1 MKRLLKSALAV
12 ALCLSMTVGTCVPL
26 NADTYYSDPEVH
38 EHDHG
43 ETIATASD
51 PAVSEV
57 AITETP
63 SRVIKTENG
72 ITITAVIDNKYVS
85 AITYMC
91 QAPELQFSSSVGD
104 ITSVKVQTRTYD
116 YNLHNYK
123 TEDYNDG
130 TPNIPESSPTAT
142 YTFGGG
148 ARGSYIVTVTAGE
161 SATASVTLTVEHTM
175 GGRDVIDFPATCTQ
189 PERHQQVY
197 YCKTCGGIS
206 HTVYSVVKDSKP
218 ANHVYGEEL
227 IIIDAETNCEHK
239 EVKYKKCTVCG
250 HIEYAGDGEY
260 SVDEEKHSFSEPETV
275 QTSCTSDGTK
285 IAKCSKCGVYKLSTQ
300 ETVKPVPHNLQSW
313 AEAEA
318 DGGRKPATCE
328 GYGTF
333 VRKCKNEGCTYT
345 STTTY
350 APTGHKWVV
359 EEVTEEATCQHEGR
373 QKVKCSVCNKVIEDQ
388 TIPKTGHN
396 YQVTVGKEPTCTEDG
411 YYVERCTYC
420 GQDKEGVQIAIK
432 ATGKHT
438 PVVTNDC
445 TQDVKCSV
453 CGETISKGNSEH
465 SFGSS
470 YKSDGTQHWKVCTN
484 PNCTQTT
491 PAEAHIPDIYTK
503 GDCTRGF
510 DCKVCRKHIAGVPH
524 TFDEVV
530 SEKTTTLMHTLKC
543 SVCGTEQSSQYHS
556 FRDAAGNLGIIDD
569 GNCLTE
575 VVCNVCGYVG
585 VKAYDAHDYTE
596 YFPIE
601 NDPDHHEAN
610 CIHPRCT
617 EFIKEEHNYVVSGQR
632 LNEQAPTCTEPG
644 SYDEVS
650 ICVCGA
656 SITKHIVL
664 EPTGH
669 SYPDDYEIIESDCVG
684 GIVKQRKCLVC
695 GNVEEIETEG
705 SGQHTPGEPVIEV
718 APTCTAEGSRITYCT
733 VCGAVVNS
741 EVLPAQHDYPAEPT
755 SIVESKDCLTPG
767 GRFYKCNNCDSILSE
782 EIPAIGHHEYGE
794 YTYNE
799 DADCQHGGTM
809 TATCSV
815 CGEINTINDPDHPQQ
830 DHRFTNYVYQNN
842 ATIEHNATEIAE
854 CDFGCGTKDEREVEG
869 TQLHNHTFLHYDT
882 LISPATCDAPAV
894 YQATCEVCHEATDTM
909 DVGEPLGHSE
919 SAVQVVVEATC
930 TADSVGMTICTRCQ
944 KTMRDNIAMPGTAQ
958 GHQWGEFVYN
968 NDATTETDGTE
979 TAHCTRCDETY
990 TRTKAGTKLEGAH
1003 VFKNYVY
1010 NNDATCTNGT
1020 ETAYCENGCGST
1032 DTREAVGTALGH
1044 SLSAPK
1050 VVKAATCT
1058 DDEVTE
1064 ATCERC
1070 GTVVS
1075 GTNAGTALG
1084 HDLSL
1089 SIVAPATCTQ
1099 NATGE
1104 YRCSRCDYVSETT
1117 TIEGS
1122 MTGHLFGE
1130 WITETGSTCVAE
1142 GTMYR
1147 ECSVCKLREYSA
1159 DPADGHVW
1167 DTDFTIDVEPTCDRD
1182 GSKSIHCLNCDV
1194 TKEETVIPRREHV
1207 FVVTDTLDA
1216 TCTADGL
1223 ITKTCSYPDCQ
1234 YQEHTTI
1241 PATGHSYGEPVLHSG
1256 ASCTD
1261 NDYTVTTCTKCG
1273 NEVVNEIA
1281 DSARGHVSDEG
1292 TVTKMPTATE
1302 AGERTYKCTV
1312 CGETI
1317 RTETIPPLA
1326 LSTEI
1331 TGDNASSASVD
1342 SGNLLGAVVTEDD
1355 LKQLEAGEKLTV
1367 ILEVS
1372 DGSDTV
1378 TDEQVDLAEKAA
1390 DNKNLEIAVY
1400 YEIDLFK
1407 KIGTSETRITST
1419 NEPVYI
1425 TLEIPAEFR
1434 KSNRQFSLI
1443 SIRDSEAAIV
1453 LEDRDSDPATI
1464 TVATDHFSPYVLAFK
1479 DVKPS
1484 TPHQHVFTYGSNAQ
1498 GHWVFCP
1505 ACGAQLSPITPHQFD
1520 YNGTC
1525 VCGYRAPVSGVG
1537 VSAPAPSAPAPAEST
1552 TDSVEV
1558 NVPTEGKLND
1568 EE

>member
-43 ETIATASD
+43 ETIATASA
-51 PAVSEV
+51 PEV
-57 AITETP
+57 REAAITETP
-63 SRVIKTENG
+63 SHVIKTENG

-161 SATASVTLTVEHTM
+161 SATASVTLTVEHTI

-197 YCKTCGGIS
+197 YCKTCSGIS
-206 HTVYSVVKDSKP
+206 HTVYSVVKDKGP
-218 ANHVYGEEL
+218 TGHDYGDE
-227 IIIDAETNCEHK
+227 IITVTTDKNCEGK
-239 EVKYKKCTVCG
+239 EIKYKKCKNCG
-250 HIEYAGDGEY
+250 HIEYADGGEY
-260 SVDEEKHSFSEPETV
+260 SIDKEQHDFTVTETAK
-275 QTSCTSDGTK
+275 TSCTSDGTT
-285 IAKCSKCGVYKLSTQ
+285 ITKCSKCDVYDIDSQK
-300 ETVKPVPHNLQSW
+300 TVDPVPHNMQSW

-318 DGGRKPATCE
+318 AGGRKPATCE

-350 APTGHKWVV
+350 APTGHKWEV
-359 EEVTEEATCQHEGR
+359 EEVIKEATCQHEGR
-373 QKVKCSVCNKVIEDQ
+373 QKVKCSVCNTEETQ

-396 YQVTVGKEPTCTEDG
+396 YQVVEEKAPSCTEEG
-411 YYVERCTYC
+411 YYVMKCIVKGC
-420 GQDKEGVQIAIK
+420 DAVMGDPVPIDKLP
-432 ATGKHT
+432 HT
-438 PVVTNDC
+438 PETVTDC
-445 TQDVKCSV
+445 TKDVKCTV
-453 CGETISKGNSEH
+453 CGNVITEGNASHNFGGAYVNNGSTHYQNCTNKNCLEH
-465 SFGSS
+465 S
-470 YKSDGTQHWKVCTN
+470 DPEPHV
-484 PNCTQTT
+484 
-491 PAEAHIPDIYTK
+491 PDIYTNNCTGSFTCK
-503 GDCTRGF
+503 ICKKTANGNPTHTFKVVRTNALYHFLKCENCATEQNLLHSFRANDTNFTILDDGDCTT
-510 DCKVCRKHIAGVPH
+510 P
-524 TFDEVV
+524 
-530 SEKTTTLMHTLKC
+530 
-543 SVCGTEQSSQYHS
+543 
-556 FRDAAGNLGIIDD
+556 
-569 GNCLTE
+569 
-575 VVCNVCGYVG
+575 VVCTYEGCGYIG
-585 VKAYDAHDYTE
+585 VQAYAEHEYTE
-596 YFPIE
+596 YFPIP

-610 CIHPRCT
+610 CIHPKCT
-617 EFIKEEHNYVVSGQR
+617 QAKEPEPHTFVEIGRTAIDPETCTKEGTYTVYYECVCKATKTEIVTVPAAQHNFSEWEEKDNVCTGTIRTRKCQDCNYV
-632 LNEQAPTCTEPG
+632 
-644 SYDEVS
+644 
-650 ICVCGA
+650 
-656 SITKHIVL
+656 
-664 EPTGH
+664 
-669 SYPDDYEIIESDCVG
+669 
-684 GIVKQRKCLVC
+684 
-695 GNVEEIETEG
+695 ETETTGFGEHTTGETVTVPATCSTDG
-705 SGQHTPGEPVIEV
+705 SETV
-718 APTCTAEGSRITYCT
+718 YCS
-733 VCGAVVNS
+733 VCREAISSETIPATGKHEYS
-741 EVLPAQHDYPAEPT
+741 EVLSVIDPPNCVT
-755 SIVESKDCLTPG
+755 SGATV
-767 GRFYKCNNCDSILSE
+767 YKCKYCDSEWLE
-782 EIPAIGHHEYGE
+782 EIKAPGHKFGE
-794 YTYNE
+794 YTYNN
-799 DADCQHGGTM
+799 DATCQKAGTM
-809 TATCSV
+809 TASCTVDGC
-815 CGEINTINDPDHPQQ
+815 EAKDTIADPNNPRQEHK
-830 DHRFTNYVYQNN
+830 FTNYVYQNN
-842 ATIEHNATEIAE
+842 ATIDHNATEIAE

-869 TQLHNHTFLHYDT
+869 TQLHEHTFLHYDT
-882 LISPATCDAPAV
+882 LISPATCDTPAV

-930 TADSVGMTICTRCQ
+930 TADAVGMTICTRCE

-990 TRTKAGTKLEGAH
+990 TRTKPGTKLEGAH

-1104 YRCSRCDYVSETT
+1104 YRCSRCEYVSETT

-1167 DTDFTIDVEPTCDRD
+1167 DSDFTIDVEPTCDRD

-1317 RTETIPPLA
+1317 RTETIPPLS

-1342 SGNLLGAVVTEDD
+1342 PGNLLSAVVTEDE
-1355 LKQLEAGEKLTV
+1355 LKKLEAGEKLTV

-1390 DNKNLEIAVY
+1390 DNKDLEIAVY

-1484 TPHQHVFTYGSNAQ
+1484 THQHVFTYGSNAQ

-1525 VCGYRAPVSGVG
+1525 VCGYRAPVSGGG
-1537 VSAPAPSAPAPAEST
+1537 VSAPAPSAPSAPAEST